1 VNKKHPTS
9 NSDKL
14 RAGIQHPT
22 PKSPDAGGR
31 TLDVE
36 SRFAGL
42 DVRCSAPL
50 QPWFLL
56 QSGPGSPAFNMALDE
71 ALLEAMPRLGRPVLR
86 FYGWT
91 EPAATFGYFQKYAD
105 VERATRL
112 RPLIRRPTGGGIVP
126 HDADWT
132 YSFAFPPGHEWHS
145 LKAEE
150 SYRRVH
156 EWIQS
161 AFAKLDVTTELA
173 PCSKKSPEALRS
185 SRRKEAHSEKS
196 EMGCFAGHEK
206 FDVLW
211 HGIKIAG
218 AAQRRNKLGL
228 LIQGSVQPPPIS
240 LARTD
245 WQKAMG
251 DVGRVEFGVEWSDF
265 APDET
270 LRERAE
276 FLAKQKYSQMEFIR
290 KR

>member
-1 VNKKHPTS
+1 VFIRVNPWFEIS
-9 NSDKL
+9 IEMNS
-14 RAGIQHPT
+14 
-22 PKSPDAGGR
+22 
-31 TLDVE
+31 
-36 SRFAGL
+36 
-42 DVRCSAPL
+42 
-50 QPWFLL
+50 WFLL
-56 QSGPGSPAFNMALDE
+56 QSGPGDPALNMALDE
-71 ALLEAMPRLGRPVLR
+71 ALLEAMSRLGRPVLR

-105 VERATRL
+105 VERATLL

-161 AFAKLDVTTELA
+161 AFAKLNVTTELA
-173 PCSKKSPEALRS
+173 SAPNSELPPSPSAPARQASIQAASKRS
-185 SRRKEAHSEKS
+185 ADGRTPNSEI
-196 EMGCFAGHEK
+196 GQCFAGYEK

-211 HGIKIAG
+211 HEQKIAG

-228 LIQGSVQPPPIS
+228 LIQGSVQSRHIGIAI
-240 LARTD
+240 ARTD

-276 FLAKQKYSQMEFIR
+276 FLSKQKYLQPAFIR